1 MDLTK
6 TKINLIKLHVSR
18 SGRDGTE
25 VVKTST
31 QMYDTAKDSDE
42 VDQTI
47 SKVEYTC
54 YEVHQTLLMYI
65 NHFYIYFA

>member
-42 VDQTI
+42 VD
-47 SKVEYTC
+47 
-54 YEVHQTLLMYI
+54 
-65 NHFYIYFA
+65 